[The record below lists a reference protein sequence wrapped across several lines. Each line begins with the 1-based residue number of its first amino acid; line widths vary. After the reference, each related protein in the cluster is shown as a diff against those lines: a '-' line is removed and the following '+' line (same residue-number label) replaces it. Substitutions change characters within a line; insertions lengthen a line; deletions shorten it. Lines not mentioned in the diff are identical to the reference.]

1 MEAALVV
8 RPSVE
13 AVGHDGA
20 MKVEVVENAST
31 DGDEQISIVVPPL
44 AAAAAADT
52 AATAAVAIVRERF
65 LLLRGVVVLVP
76 QFVV

>member
-44 AAAAAADT
+44 AAAAAAA